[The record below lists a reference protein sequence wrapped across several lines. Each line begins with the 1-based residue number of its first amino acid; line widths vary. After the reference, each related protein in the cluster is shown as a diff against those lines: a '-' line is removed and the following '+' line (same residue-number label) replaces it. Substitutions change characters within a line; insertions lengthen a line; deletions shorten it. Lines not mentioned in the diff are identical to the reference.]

1 MNKYTE
7 EMENVIDVLKR
18 NLRPAKNLEPFEDK
32 RLIEGFKKI
41 QEAAK
46 QGWLKK
52 YTLETLFKFIV

>member
-1 MNKYTE
+1 MGSIPEKE
-7 EMENVIDVLKR
+7 SESGQESR
-18 NLRPAKNLEPFEDK
+18 EPFEDK